1 MNTLL
6 ADIKAAD
13 RRSLIEYQLSRV
25 QTWQRTPSTR
35 YNAVGY
41 ARRKPS
47 AFMALLRALRGV
59 FNANR

>member
-13 RRSLIEYQLSRV
+13 RRSAIEYDLFRV
-25 QTWQRTPSTR
+25 QTWQRTPSAR
-35 YNAVGY
+35 YNVVGY

-47 AFMALLRALRGV
+47 AFLVMWRALVGV
-59 FNANR
+59 LKC